1 MRFLNSTHKLPNRK
15 VIVNPTFKRVV
26 VCKFHTI
33 RIGRMS
39 IIISV
44 MMFGKLPHRK
54 NASLSMQRAPGKV
67 GSQLAAKGMHATK
80 AVTTVDIVKPIRIPM
95 SA

>member
-1 MRFLNSTHKLPNRK
+1 MHFLNSTHKLPNRN

-26 VCKFHTI
+26 VCNFHTM

-44 MMFGKLPHRK
+44 MIFGKLPHRK
-54 NASLSMQRAPGKV
+54 NASLLMQRAPGRV

-80 AVTTVDIVKPIRIPM
+80 AVTTVDIVNPIRMPM